1 MVGVVD
7 CLGGGFE
14 VIFSKLAP
22 ETVEH
27 EFGGGFASKGFP
39 INLTML
45 FYILEIRVS
54 VVNLKHWQQSQ
65 LILQK
70 QFREREKTAKPGIE
84 STVPM
89 FPVRERGCTQEF
101 GMREFAYQTRRPETS
116 LTTFPHACPI

>member
-14 VIFSKLAP
+14 LIFSKLAP

-27 EFGGGFASKGFP
+27 EFGGGFAPKGFA

-54 VVNLKHWQQSQ
+54 VVNLKNWAAES
-65 LILQK
+65 IDTT
-70 QFREREKTAKPGIE
+70 KTASRSGKNRETWDRVHRPH
-84 STVPM
+84 VP
-89 FPVRERGCTQEF
+89 R
-101 GMREFAYQTRRPETS
+101 
-116 LTTFPHACPI
+116 